1 MDKAVNAVAAALQQ
15 AHRSGVVADAL
26 QPDAAALQTLA
37 QAGAVHWAL
46 GQALDWW
53 ATPVPRCWKAGAPD
67 AASPVTCAPLPD
79 RGIWDSPAYARDWP
93 MHMRG
98 VEAEIA
104 LRLGQAVSAEQA
116 ARLTPEAV
124 HALVDA
130 MAVSIELV
138 DSRWRQAMD
147 APDLLR
153 LADLQSHGAL
163 VLGEWQPYRRLDW
176 QAQACTAR
184 CGDAPAVQRQGSHS
198 LGDPAAVLLPWL
210 RQATARFG
218 EIPAGTVVTT
228 GTWVGLLHASA
239 GDLVQVAFAGIGEA
253 SVQL

>member
-1 MDKAVNAVAAALQQ
+1 MDTAVTAVAAALKD
-15 AHRSGVVADAL
+15 AHRRGVTADASR
-26 QPDAAALQTLA
+26 PDAAALQTLA

-46 GQALDWW
+46 GRELDWW
-53 ATPVPRCWKAGAPD
+53 ATPVPRVWKAGAPD

-79 RGIWDSPAYARDWP
+79 NGIWDSPADARDWP
-93 MHMRG
+93 MGMRG

-116 ARLTPEAV
+116 ARLTPDAV

-163 VLGEWQPYRRLDW
+163 VLGAWQSYRRLDW
-176 QAQACTAR
+176 QAQACEVR
-184 CGDAPAVQRQGSHS
+184 CGDAAVVRRQGSHS
-198 LGDPAAVLLPWL
+198 LSDPVAVLLPWL
-210 RQATARFG
+210 QQATAQCG

-228 GTWVGLLHASA
+228 GTWVGLLHARP
-239 GDLVQVAFAGIGEA
+239 GDLVQVAFAGIGQA